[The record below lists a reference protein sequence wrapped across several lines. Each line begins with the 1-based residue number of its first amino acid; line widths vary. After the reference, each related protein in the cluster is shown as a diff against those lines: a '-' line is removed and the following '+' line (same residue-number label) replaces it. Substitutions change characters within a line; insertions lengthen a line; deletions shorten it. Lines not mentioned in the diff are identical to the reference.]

1 MSEART
7 DCRRADV
14 TDTDAVVRIDV
25 HKESL
30 HFACAH
36 FTVFS
41 QSERENLHGH
51 NYFVRA
57 SATSA
62 IGDDGLCF
70 DYTELK
76 DALALLCDGL
86 DETTLLPT
94 ESPFL
99 AYETDDKHVKI
110 SFGEERLVFLKRD
123 VLLLPLRNITVEE
136 LARWFLDQL
145 QETDLLIRNSIE
157 SLELTVTSGP
167 SQSATI
173 SWSRP

>member
-1 MSEART
+1 MRDGQT
-7 DCRRADV
+7 DSGRADV
-14 TDTDAVVRIDV
+14 ASTDTVVRIDV

-41 QSERENLHGH
+41 QTKRENLHGH

-57 SATSA
+57 SATSS

-110 SFGEERLVFLKRD
+110 TFGEERLVFLKRD

-136 LARWFLDQL
+136 LARWFLDRL
-145 QETDLLIRNSIE
+145 QETDLFARKSIE
-157 SLELTVTSGP
+157 SLDLTITSGP

-173 SWSRP
+173 SWWRP